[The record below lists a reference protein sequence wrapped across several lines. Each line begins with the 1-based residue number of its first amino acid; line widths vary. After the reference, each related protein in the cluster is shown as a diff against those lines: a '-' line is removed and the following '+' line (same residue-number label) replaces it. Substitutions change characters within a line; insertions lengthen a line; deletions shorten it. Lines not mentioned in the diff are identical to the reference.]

1 LWWAILESLKG
12 AGEIDLVRPT
22 LEDTMV
28 STYAQLLE
36 TSARE
41 KTDLR
46 TAALGIAIDKIAVSY
61 AEMGIFP

>member
-1 LWWAILESLKG
+1 
-12 AGEIDLVRPT
+12 
-22 LEDTMV
+22 MV

-46 TAALGIAIDKIAVSY
+46 TAALAIAIDKIPVCY
-61 AEMGIFP
+61 ALMGIFP

>member
-1 LWWAILESLKG
+1 MTANDPNAWPSVQPASPSNARGRAASLQ
-12 AGEIDLVRPT
+12 IP
-22 LEDTMV
+22 
-28 STYAQLLE
+28 QLLE